1 MILLSFVGGLV
12 FGAFIGMVVMSML
25 VASAEARE
33 QTLQMQ
39 ECIYDRQE
47 ESSI

>member
-1 MILLSFVGGLV
+1 MLLISFVAGLV
-12 FGAFIGMVVMSML
+12 FGAFLGMVVMSML

-33 QTLQMQ
+33 QTAEMQ

-47 ESSI
+47 KSTI